1 MGRYQVINKTSNQI
15 LISMITEIWLMI
27 IVEIPTLK
35 NIFKDTIYLP
45 VDIPILAQF
54 CF

>member
-35 NIFKDTIYLP
+35 NILKI
-45 VDIPILAQF
+45 QF
-54 CF
+54 ICR

>member
-1 MGRYQVINKTSNQI
+1 MGWYQVINKISNQI
-15 LISMITEIWLMI
+15 LISMITEILLRI
-27 IVEIPTLK
+27 IVEIATLK
-35 NIFKDTIYLP
+35 SIFKDTISLP